1 MSNDKATDKPDD
13 RRNNRAHDKHK
24 VLVVLTNT
32 TRYGNTAKLTG
43 LWLSEA
49 TEFVAIMQRRSIKVD
64 YASPKG
70 GFVPLDPRSMRHVN
84 KDVVRVYESADF
96 QQRALA
102 DSLGPDRIRAEDY
115 DAIYF
120 TGGHGVMWDFPESD
134 ALQHIAATIYGQG
147 GFVTSVC
154 HGIAG
159 LLNIPGE
166 HGGYLISGKHVTGFT
181 SAEEMLAG
189 KMHLVPF
196 LNERVAEERGA
207 KFVKRLPY
215 TPFAVSDG
223 RFITGQN
230 PFSAKAV
237 ANQLARALNQA

>member
-1 MSNDKATDKPDD
+1 MTNHYDNGKTGNGKAGNKP
-13 RRNNRAHDKHK
+13 K

-49 TEFVAIMQRRSIKVD
+49 TEFVATMQQYNIAVD
-64 YASPKG
+64 YVSAKG
-70 GFVPLDPRSMRHVN
+70 GFVPLDPRSMRYVN
-84 KDVVRVYESADF
+84 QGIVRIYESEDF
-96 QQRALA
+96 QRRALA
-102 DSLGPDRIRAEDY
+102 RSLSPDKVRPEDY
-115 DAIYF
+115 VAIYF
-120 TGGHGVMWDFPESD
+120 TGGHGVMWDFPQDE
-134 ALQHIAATIYGQG
+134 ALQHIAAAIYGQG

-159 LLNIPGE
+159 LFNIPGK
-166 HGGYLISGKHVTGFT
+166 HGGYLISGKRVTGFT

-189 KMHLVPF
+189 KMHVVPF
-196 LNERVAEERGA
+196 LNERVAVERGA

-215 TPFAVSDG
+215 TPFAVRDG

-230 PFSAKAV
+230 PFSANAV
-237 ANQLARALNQA
+237 ANQLARALSQA